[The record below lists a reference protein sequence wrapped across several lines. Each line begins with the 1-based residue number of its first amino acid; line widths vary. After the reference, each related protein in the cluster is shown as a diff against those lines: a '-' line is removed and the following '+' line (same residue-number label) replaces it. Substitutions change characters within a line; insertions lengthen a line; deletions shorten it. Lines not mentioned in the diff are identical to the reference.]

1 MIWFWLIVVFIL
13 GLAVGSFLNALIFRL
28 HLGESVAKGRSK
40 CPKCQHELN
49 TWDLIPVLSFI
60 WLRGRCRYCQTTISW
75 QYPIVELV
83 TAGLFA
89 LVYNYL
95 ISSAQPS
102 LSGVPPGAGAGTVAG
117 ILYLIFLWFIASVL
131 IVVFVYDL
139 KHGLILDKVVY
150 PALAVTFIAVLF
162 LPQFDFWP
170 ALIGSGVVGG
180 FFLILV
186 LLSRETWMGWGDA
199 KLGFLLGL
207 AVGWPLCLPLLF
219 IAFVGGSVVALLLM
233 AIKLKGLKDTVPFG
247 TMLTAAAIITL
258 FVGPKII
265 EWYMGLLG

>member
-1 MIWFWLIVVFIL
+1 MVWFWLIIVFIL

-28 HLGESVAKGRSK
+28 HSGESVAKGRSK

-49 TWDLIPVLSFI
+49 TRDLIPVISFI
-60 WLRGRCRYCQTTISW
+60 MLRGRCRYCQTPISW
-75 QYPIVELV
+75 QYPVVELV
-83 TAGLFA
+83 AAVLFT
-89 LVYNYL
+89 L
-95 ISSAQPS
+95 IYQFLIPSTQPP
-102 LSGVPPGAGAGTVAG
+102 LSGVPPEAGHGAIEGF
-117 ILYLIFLWFIASVL
+117 LYLVFLWFIASVL

-139 KHGLILDKVVY
+139 KHGLILDKIVY
-150 PALAVTFIAVLF
+150 PSLIVTFIVVLF
-162 LPQFDFWP
+162 LPQFDFWH

-207 AVGWPLCLPLLF
+207 AIGWPLCLPLLF
-219 IAFVGGSVVALLLM
+219 IAFVGGSVVTLLLLGL
-233 AIKLKGLKDTVPFG
+233 KLKGLKDTVPFG

-258 FVGPKII
+258 FAGPRVV
-265 EWYMGLLG
+265 EWYLGMLG